1 MNYNNYSEKKQAGF
15 EDMMTQEEL
24 ERRVGSMSD
33 EEQAHFKL
41 LIHKIVMCYGDGNAQ
56 GVFIIGRAE
65 DNVAG
70 VVTLNCNEMEASQL
84 MLAANDFFGFLNVLG
99 APPKENF
106 N

>member
-1 MNYNNYSEKKQAGF
+1 MNYNNYSDTKQVAF

-33 EEQAHFKL
+33 EEQSHFKL

-70 VVTLNCNEMEASQL
+70 VVTLNCDEMEASQL
-84 MLAANDFFGFLNVLG
+84 MLAANDFFGFLNVLD
-99 APPKENF
+99 APPKEQF

>member
-1 MNYNNYSEKKQAGF
+1 MSFVQGDF
-15 EDMMTQEEL
+15 SMTEEEL
-24 ERRVGSMSD
+24 ERRVEAMSD
-33 EEQAHFKL
+33 EEQHHFRL
-41 LIHKIVMCYGDGNAQ
+41 LIHKIVMCYGEGKAQ

-65 DNVAG
+65 DQVAG

-84 MLAANDFFGFLNVLG
+84 MLAANDFFGFLNVLD

>member
-1 MNYNNYSEKKQAGF
+1 MSYVHGDFS
-15 EDMMTQEEL
+15 MTEEEL
-24 ERRVGSMSD
+24 EQRVEAMSD
-33 EEQAHFKL
+33 EEQHHFRL
-41 LIHKIVMCYGDGNAQ
+41 LIHKIVMCYGEGKAQ

-65 DNVAG
+65 DKVAG

>member
-1 MNYNNYSEKKQAGF
+1 MNYNKYSRRKEVAF

-24 ERRVGSMSD
+24 ERRVTAMSD

-41 LIHKIVMCYGDGNAQ
+41 LIHKLVMCYGEGKAQ
-56 GVFIIGRAE
+56 GVVIIGRAE
-65 DNVAG
+65 DEFAG

-84 MLAANDFFGFLNVLG
+84 MLAANDFFGFLNLLD
-99 APPKENF
+99 APPKEHF

>member
-1 MNYNNYSEKKQAGF
+1 
-15 EDMMTQEEL
+15 MMTQEEL
-24 ERRVGSMSD
+24 ERRVKSMSD

-41 LIHKIVMCYGDGNAQ
+41 LIHKLVMCYGDGNAQ
-56 GVFIIGRAE
+56 GVVIVGRAE
-65 DNVAG
+65 DQLAG

-84 MLAANDFFGFLNVLG
+84 MLAANDFFGFLNTLD

>member
-1 MNYNNYSEKKQAGF
+1 MRYIEPDFS
-15 EDMMTQEEL
+15 MTEEEL
-24 ERRVGSMSD
+24 ERRVEAMSD
-33 EEQAHFKL
+33 EEQHHFRL
-41 LIHKIVMCYGDGNAQ
+41 LIHKIVMCYGEGKAQ

-65 DNVAG
+65 DKVAG

>member
-1 MNYNNYSEKKQAGF
+1 MNYNKYSGRKEVAY

-24 ERRVGSMSD
+24 ERRVEAMSD

-41 LIHKIVMCYGDGNAQ
+41 LIHKIIMCYGDGNAQ

-65 DNVAG
+65 DAFAG

-84 MLAANDFFGFLNVLG
+84 MLAANDFFGFLNVLD

>member
-1 MNYNNYSEKKQAGF
+1 MNYNNYSEKKQVEF

-24 ERRVGSMSD
+24 ERRVGAMSD
-33 EEQAHFKL
+33 EEQSHFKL
-41 LIHKIVMCYGDGNAQ
+41 LIHKLVMCYGDGKAQ

-65 DNVAG
+65 DQMAG

>member
-1 MNYNNYSEKKQAGF
+1 MSFVQGDF
-15 EDMMTQEEL
+15 SMTEEEL
-24 ERRVGSMSD
+24 EQRVEAMSD
-33 EEQAHFKL
+33 EEQHHFRL
-41 LIHKIVMCYGDGNAQ
+41 LIHKIVMCYGEGKAQ

-65 DNVAG
+65 DQVAG